1 MHIIIFRIIAL
12 TFGAFQSPALF
23 VKELHKSFGT
33 GIVVNGA
40 MNKSN
45 LLDYL
50 IYLKDKYFT
59 ASEVKQ
65 YKETGIID
73 YVENTY
79 WFLNPTV
86 QYLFQDPQIILRKT
100 K

>member
-1 MHIIIFRIIAL
+1 MHIIIFRINTL

-50 IYLKDKYFT
+50 IYQEDKYFT

-65 YKETGIID
+65 CKETGIIG

-86 QYLFQDPQIILRKT
+86 P
-100 K
+100 